1 MALGGLG
8 RGRRVLCDFLLAS
21 VVLGASVLKATGISR
36 SVAGSRS
43 IVVTGSSFKGIT
55 GSKTV
60 VETSSV
66 GGAAGLLVVL
76 GLGCGKSG
84 C

>member
-21 VVLGASVLKATGISR
+21 VVLGALVLKATDVSR

-43 IVVTGSSFKGIT
+43 EKGTIVVTGSSFK
-55 GSKTV
+55 
-60 VETSSV
+60 
-66 GGAAGLLVVL
+66 
-76 GLGCGKSG
+76 
-84 C
+84 

>member
-21 VVLGASVLKATGISR
+21 VVLGASVLKATGVSR

-55 GSKTV
+55 GSKT
-60 VETSSV
+60 SSV